1 MQRTLTKSITVTVVD
16 ALASLKADATL
27 ELTQGEDLDLSA
39 LHIKAVYGSKAEKD
53 VDVSKVVVTGFDKDK
68 VGEQTVTLSYE
79 EGGVTVKTTV
89 KVTVKEAPKK
99 GCGGEIIG
107 SSIVAGVALLGVAAV
122 AIKRKKEDK

>member
-1 MQRTLTKSITVTVVD
+1 MPAIAAACQKTSD
-16 ALASLKADATL
+16 AAV

-53 VDVSKVVVTGFDKDK
+53 VDVSKIVVTGFDKDK

-79 EGGVTVKTTV
+79 ENGVTVKTTV
-89 KVTVKEAPKK
+89 KVTVKEAPKS
-99 GCGGEIIG
+99 GCGGAIIG
-107 SSIVAGVALLGVAAV
+107 SSVVAGVALIGIAAI